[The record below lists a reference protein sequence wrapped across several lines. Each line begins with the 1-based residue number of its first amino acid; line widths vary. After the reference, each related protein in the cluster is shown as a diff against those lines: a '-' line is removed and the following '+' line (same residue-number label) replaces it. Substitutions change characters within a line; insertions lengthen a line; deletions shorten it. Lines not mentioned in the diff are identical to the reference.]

1 MYAGNMSCCGIDAC
15 VVQRCSHFKQT
26 LPRYLHP
33 VDTQIYEVK
42 QMYTDYIRLKSAQSV
57 KFWLVCAYLIA
68 ISGLE
73 MSKSGRCSQV

>member
-1 MYAGNMSCCGIDAC
+1 
-15 VVQRCSHFKQT
+15 VQRCSHFKQT

-57 KFWLVCAYLIA
+57 KFWLVC
-68 ISGLE
+68 E
-73 MSKSGRCSQV
+73 T